1 MLVYYNERIISIRQ
15 YNSLDFFTQDDI
27 DSYNTEEKVRLRT
40 EKVQSIDF
48 CSIKQRLSSELGDL
62 LTK

>member
-1 MLVYYNERIISIRQ
+1 MMQKI
-15 YNSLDFFTQDDI
+15 FFTQDEL
-27 DSYNTEEKVRLRT
+27 DSYTTEERIRLRT